1 MSGRVV
7 LGADGVRH
15 DTVPAVVIVNPATGG
30 VVSQETRGGG
40 AVDANTT
47 RVTLATDGPGV
58 AALSSIDTK
67 TPALVGGASPV
78 GATARTCLWAGTIS
92 VTSTAQTLQALA
104 MASGMSTGIPAG
116 AVTVEIQP
124 AGTIRLSRWGSF
136 TPTATTGRRVDD
148 GDVVVID
155 STLSDVR
162 LIAASTTAA
171 NVSFFDRV

>member
-1 MSGRVV
+1 MEALYGLSDGRQVKGVV
-7 LGADGVRH
+7 V
-15 DTVPAVVIVNPATGG
+15 VNPANSAAVATE
-30 VVSQETRGGG
+30 SRGSG

-58 AALSSIDTK
+58 AALDSINTK

-78 GATARTCLWAGTIS
+78 CATARTCLWSGTIS
-92 VTSTAQTLQALA
+92 ITSTAQTLQALA
-104 MASGMSTGIPAG
+104 MAAGMSTGLPVG

-124 AGTIRLSRWGSF
+124 AGTIRLSRWVSF
-136 TPTATTGRRVDD
+136 IPITTTGRRVDD
-148 GDVVVID
+148 GDVIMID